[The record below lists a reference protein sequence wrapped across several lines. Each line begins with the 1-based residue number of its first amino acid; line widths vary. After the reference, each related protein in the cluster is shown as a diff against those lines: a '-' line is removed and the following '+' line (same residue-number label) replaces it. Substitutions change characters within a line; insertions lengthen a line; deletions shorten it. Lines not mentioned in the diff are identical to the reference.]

1 MDARYARPLR
11 LVRAPVCFGLL
22 RQLDPLFGKSD
33 QFVSTGTI
41 RQPCHVNAVL
51 SFPAV
56 LLGEK
61 FEACVMTAGHE
72 NEWDMIPGTSTLT
85 YVSGAFAFRDFTQP
99 IHRYPLNSRSVRS
112 PCRARRLRAAAA
124 PTVEIRSGR
133 ARPSLN
139 RPAAVGG
146 PTHIPLAGGRHQRA
160 ADGKGR
166 SGRSPERGN
175 GNERAARTF
184 PVLIES
190 EPKL

>member
-72 NEWDMIPGTSTLT
+72 NEWDTIPGTSTLT
-85 YVSGAFAFRDFTQP
+85 YVLAP
-99 IHRYPLNSRSVRS
+99 S
-112 PCRARRLRAAAA
+112 PSAILHSQYTDT
-124 PTVEIRSGR
+124 P
-133 ARPSLN
+133 
-139 RPAAVGG
+139 
-146 PTHIPLAGGRHQRA
+146 
-160 ADGKGR
+160 
-166 SGRSPERGN
+166 
-175 GNERAARTF
+175 
-184 PVLIES
+184 
-190 EPKL
+190 